1 MDLKAL
7 REGKLKIK
15 TQEEFAQLL
24 GVSVAEVEEWEAD
37 QNKIS
42 MPILVLIGHK
52 TGLTPNEIW
61 GYERP
66 KVKPLDVGN
75 SWSKAAFTKRN
86 LTAYISD
93 AMNSSDLLEEHKG
106 KYIDDLKQIV
116 VNTIKKPRI
125 AFVGRS
131 DTGKSTLIN
140 QCH

>member
-106 KYIDDLKQIV
+106 KYIEDASGAQ
-116 VNTIKKPRI
+116 
-125 AFVGRS
+125 
-131 DTGKSTLIN
+131 
-140 QCH
+140 